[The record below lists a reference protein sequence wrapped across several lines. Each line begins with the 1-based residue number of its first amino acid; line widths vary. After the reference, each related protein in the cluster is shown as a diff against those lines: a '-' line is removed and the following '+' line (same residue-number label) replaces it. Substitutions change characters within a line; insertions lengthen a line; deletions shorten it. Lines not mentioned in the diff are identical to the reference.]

1 MSQSVSTWGD
11 TPLTNPPTP
20 QQLYQMQ
27 THLDLVLLASE
38 CLIPIDADILLQAAL
53 DLDIST
59 TLVEKIQLWSNRD
72 ATKTDH
78 SLESLTLEQLRS
90 LILIICYINQQY
102 KELIRRA
109 VNLLEQM
116 TAQDKDPAKTTL
128 LGNYLEKFRYFHPK
142 KPNEVNL
149 SSEQLVQ
156 LAWKLLIDLLFYSGD
171 NGYDRLWLA
180 LLDYKS

>member
-11 TPLTNPPTP
+11 TPQTNPPP
-20 QQLYQMQ
+20 PPQLYQMQ

-38 CLIPIDADILLQAAL
+38 CLIAIDSDMLLQAAL
-53 DLDIST
+53 DLDIDT
-59 TLVEKIQLWSNRD
+59 TLVEKIKLWSNRD
-72 ATKTDH
+72 TIETDPLQ
-78 SLESLTLEQLRS
+78 SFTLEELRS

>member
-1 MSQSVSTWGD
+1 MSQSVSNWGD

-38 CLIPIDADILLQAAL
+38 CLIPIDADMLLQTAL

-59 TLVEKIQLWSNRD
+59 TLVDKIQLWSNRD
-72 ATKTDH
+72 ATETDH
-78 SLESLTLEQLRS
+78 SLENFTLEQLRS

-102 KELIRRA
+102 QELIRRA
-109 VNLLEQM
+109 VTLLEQM
-116 TAQDKDPAKTTL
+116 TTQDKDPEQTTL
-128 LGNYLEKFRYFHPK
+128 LGNYLEKFRHFYGK
-142 KPNEVNL
+142 KPEQLNL
-149 SSEQLVQ
+149 SSEQQVQ
-156 LAWKLLIDLLFYSGD
+156 LASKLLIDLLFYSGD

-180 LLDYKS
+180 LLDYQS